1 MFLKFKDY
9 AAGVPVFKKN
19 DPVRNSAL
27 FRSGHRRL
35 VLRQIRFGCAKST
48 GGRCD

>member
-27 FRSGHRRL
+27 FRSGGDSSSGRL
-35 VLRQIRFGCAKST
+35 GCAKST